1 MNRLAQEAVIVGLAR
16 RLYTNGSWT
25 GETHIQKAAYLLHG
39 LTGVPFQFDF
49 ILYKHGPFSFE
60 LRDELTSM
68 RADRLIDREV
78 QPPPYGP
85 RILPTDRGQELE
97 ARFSKTMSRYARQLD
112 WVASELGDRG
122 VMDLERL
129 ATALWVTRHLGENA
143 SVDERAEEL
152 NKHKP
157 HVSISA
163 AAEAVREVDQL
174 IEASRELAVA

>member
-16 RLYTNGSWT
+16 RLNDEGSWS

-39 LTGVPFQFDF
+39 LTGIPFDFEF

-68 RADRLIDREV
+68 RSDRLIDRQT

-85 RILPTDRGQELE
+85 RIVATERGQQLE
-97 ARFSKTMSRYARQLD
+97 ERFQKTTNRYRRQLD
-112 WVASELGDRG
+112 WIASRIGDRG

-129 ATALWVTRHLGENA
+129 ATALWVTRRLGEDA
-143 SVDERAEEL
+143 AVQERAEAVSEL
-152 NKHKP
+152 KP
-157 HVSISA
+157 HVSVER
-163 AAEAVREVDQL
+163 AAEAVEEVDRL
-174 IEASRELAVA
+174 IEESRDFAST